1 MAKTVTI
8 VGSSSIHFTCEQCGT
23 KVSNG
28 GGRLLQVGLLGVK
41 GPFCC
46 NGCAAAYARDRG
58 WVVK

>member
-8 VGSSSIHFTCEQCGT
+8 TTSGAHNFHCEQCG
-23 KVSNG
+23 KKSEFGVIIQIG
-28 GGRLLQVGLLGVK
+28 WLGVK

>member
-8 VGSSSIHFTCEQCGT
+8 LASSTHNFHCEQCGKKSESGVT
-23 KVSNG
+23 I
-28 GGRLLQVGLLGVK
+28 RIGLLGVK

-46 NGCAAAYARDRG
+46 NGCAAAYARDHG

>member
-8 VGSSSIHFTCEQCGT
+8 VGSGSSHFTCEQCGK
-23 KVSNG
+23 KVSDEI
-28 GGRLLQVGLLGVK
+28 GRLLQVGWLGVK

-46 NGCAAAYARDRG
+46 NGCAAAYARDHG